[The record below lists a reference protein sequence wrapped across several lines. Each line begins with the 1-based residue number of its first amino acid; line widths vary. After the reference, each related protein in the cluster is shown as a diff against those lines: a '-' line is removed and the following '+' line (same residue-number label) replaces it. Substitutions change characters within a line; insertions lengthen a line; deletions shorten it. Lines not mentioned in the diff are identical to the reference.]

1 MKDRPDQGATMPAEF
16 IPKPLPYVE
25 RLQKVQRILRSAQF
39 RADQRLAIRELC
51 EALIEL
57 TTGLLEREQW
67 QSTTTPAKPEN
78 HPPPT
83 AEAHPPA

>member
-1 MKDRPDQGATMPAEF
+1 MPAEF
-16 IPKPLPYVE
+16 IPKSLPYVE

-39 RADQRLAIRELC
+39 RTDQRLAIRELC

-57 TTGLLEREQW
+57 TTGLLEREQGEP
-67 QSTTTPAKPEN
+67 TTPAAKPGE

-83 AEAHPPA
+83 AETKPPA